1 MGGFKMHRTL
11 IAAFAIAGAALVGSA
26 LLPATAQQPT
36 VQRKVLLTQDLPI
49 PGYQSVMASV
59 ELPVGGREGRHTHP
73 GAGFVYVLEGS
84 ITLEHEGRPTTTYK
98 AGDTLSVDANK
109 VHEGINAGSVPVKL
123 VATFIVEKGKPLAS
137 PAP

>member
-1 MGGFKMHRTL
+1 MYRTL
-11 IAAFAIAGAALVGSA
+11 SAAVALAGAGLVGWA
-26 LLPATAQQPT
+26 LLPASAQQPT
-36 VQRKVLLTQDLPI
+36 VQRKALITQDLPI

-59 ELPVGGREGRHTHP
+59 ELPVGAREGRHTHP

-98 AGDTLSVDANK
+98 AGDALYVEANK

-123 VATFIVEKGKPLAS
+123 VATFVVEKGKPLAS